1 MAIPARTTDDDGV
14 IEALTTAQ
22 QIQVKTERLDVIRKA
37 LLNINTAGVTGAQFG
52 QRQATFLDP
61 VALRRE
67 ENRLVDELNRLRG
80 TPQGFRIEVV
90 PMGEAEEDEDDG

>member
-14 IEALTTAQ
+14 IQPLTTAQ
-22 QIQVKTERLDVIRKA
+22 QIQVKTERLDAIRKA
-37 LLNINTAGVTGAQFG
+37 LLNIMGAGVTGAQFG

-80 TPQGFRIEVV
+80 TPQGFRVDVV
-90 PMGEAEEDEDDG
+90 PMGEAVEDEDDG